1 MSMDIATLGLEI
13 KTDKVKAGIDALTG
27 LQQAG
32 DRAERS
38 AGNLGSA
45 FNQVDSAASSCAAAV
60 AKITGVTLSLA
71 GAFYAAEKA
80 TSSWFNLLSGGIS
93 TVDEYQKKIISA
105 SYILSTMSDVK
116 TPDLSKAYG
125 EWKDYFAWWYRQSLE
140 ADKKAAASAQEIF
153 AVGTELA
160 KKGVVIR
167 KESWEADRDTIA
179 RLTDLMKAVTPG
191 YMNFEQQARG
201 EVGALME
208 GAARM
213 GAQTAQILSQ
223 IDPEFKKNITSA
235 REQGTVLEY
244 IRSILP
250 QIKQYTLDLMGTWD
264 AVGASLKSAWSVI
277 NLKAFGNAH
286 REVVGLA
293 EQLASRLVDNGQL
306 TKEGER
312 AAIALS
318 NAWNSARER
327 IIEAFDYLLKNS
339 GQIIKDVGTIA
350 SVVGSIA
357 GGAFSAAQGIIQMA
371 RELRALSDSPWIGAL
386 IGGAAGSRLGIWGAL
401 GGATLGF
408 RAQVHR
414 RPAREIEE
422 FKGDKLPGEGLS
434 LPSPSLDGPPPTSK
448 VRKPST
454 DTDTGRAID
463 SLQKRLENFIQ
474 RLKIESAKAADEPFV
489 ALEEWRKKE
498 ASELARMEA
507 ALGISFAAREALES
521 AYYSKRQALIDK
533 FSEKE
538 KKRHDESAKNQEK
551 VWLDSLSLQK
561 SLFDQLSALWPT
573 ELGFKQKALDL
584 EIQINR
590 ATSDRKLMELERAGS
605 VSKEQAAEIRGWEAI
620 LAAQKRYNLAMEYDK
635 GLSGWAFGRV
645 KAENQKNTWANAMEG
660 AESFITD
667 AFSQGIQGALSKT
680 QVDWK
685 ETAKTMAVSFALNLG
700 KQGIHWGFT
709 QIAKGVLGASGIG
722 QPGLT
727 PARPLYVVEVGG
739 KGNLGGAGQLGDL
752 LSGNFDNEISFGNI
766 PNIQEWNEVTGQW
779 ELVNAEFQ
787 NTFLEGSS
795 LLTGAGSSILEFITQ
810 GASSLIEGISSIFG
824 LVGKIGGEILGFLP
838 FFHGGGPIYAH
849 AGWPRLLPDEVP
861 IIAKTGERVLSR
873 AQNRDYEAGMRAA
886 GGGGGQ
892 VINISIDARGADKS
906 INWKRIVQKEI
917 LPVLIEERDRGRAF

>member
-1 MSMDIATLGLEI
+1 
-13 KTDKVKAGIDALTG
+13 
-27 LQQAG
+27 
-32 DRAERS
+32 
-38 AGNLGSA
+38 
-45 FNQVDSAASSCAAAV
+45 
-60 AKITGVTLSLA
+60 
-71 GAFYAAEKA
+71 
-80 TSSWFNLLSGGIS
+80 
-93 TVDEYQKKIISA
+93 
-105 SYILSTMSDVK
+105 
-116 TPDLSKAYG
+116 
-125 EWKDYFAWWYRQSLE
+125 
-140 ADKKAAASAQEIF
+140 
-153 AVGTELA
+153 
-160 KKGVVIR
+160 
-167 KESWEADRDTIA
+167 
-179 RLTDLMKAVTPG
+179 
-191 YMNFEQQARG
+191 
-201 EVGALME
+201 
-208 GAARM
+208 
-213 GAQTAQILSQ
+213 
-223 IDPEFKKNITSA
+223 
-235 REQGTVLEY
+235 
-244 IRSILP
+244 
-250 QIKQYTLDLMGTWD
+250 
-264 AVGASLKSAWSVI
+264 
-277 NLKAFGNAH
+277 
-286 REVVGLA
+286 
-293 EQLASRLVDNGQL
+293 
-306 TKEGER
+306 
-312 AAIALS
+312 
-318 NAWNSARER
+318 
-327 IIEAFDYLLKNS
+327 
-339 GQIIKDVGTIA
+339 
-350 SVVGSIA
+350 
-357 GGAFSAAQGIIQMA
+357 
-371 RELRALSDSPWIGAL
+371 
-386 IGGAAGSRLGIWGAL
+386 
-401 GGATLGF
+401 
-408 RAQVHR
+408 
-414 RPAREIEE
+414 
-422 FKGDKLPGEGLS
+422 
-434 LPSPSLDGPPPTSK
+434 
-448 VRKPST
+448 
-454 DTDTGRAID
+454 
-463 SLQKRLENFIQ
+463 
-474 RLKIESAKAADEPFV
+474 
-489 ALEEWRKKE
+489 
-498 ASELARMEA
+498 MEA

-538 KKRHDESAKNQEK
+538 KKRLDESAKNQEK
-551 VWLDSLSLQK
+551 AWLDSLSLQK

-590 ATSDRKLMELERAGS
+590 ATSDRKLMELERAGW

-620 LAAQKRYNLAMEYDK
+620 LAAQKRYNLAMEHDK

-917 LPVLIEERDRGRAF
+917 LQVLIEERDRGRAF